1 MVCNWTDGNI
11 AHMDQAIIIS
21 NCLTHSHLS
30 CSVSSSPRSSVA
42 PSSCENEGPVVTIHW
57 VAGGAGGGG
66 GDGGGEGGGGGG
78 VGGLQNNGSRI
89 AFQVNWV
96 SQPVVIIQLLFWQSV
111 TKVSIIDTN
120 DQIWHSLTK
129 ISHLPPLWPS
139 VTKLTADSSIA
150 SASLQRTD

>member
-78 VGGLQNNGSRI
+78 VGGLKSNGVKNCISSEL
-89 AFQVNWV
+89 
-96 SQPVVIIQLLFWQSV
+96 SQTFVIIQVLFWQSV